1 MVAADGDSPE
11 KNQGKSYQNAQ
22 VTGSSII
29 HICLSTLLDASIL
42 VLL

>member
-29 HICLSTLLDASIL
+29 HMSFHTIGG
-42 VLL
+42 